1 MHMARKS
8 VSFPHICILSN
19 VISMFYIVFGDFLN
33 NHLSSGFNSL
43 WQKTPYVSIFDFRR
57 AMGLEKGKVRGHTS
71 NFLR

>member
-1 MHMARKS
+1 
-8 VSFPHICILSN
+8 
-19 VISMFYIVFGDFLN
+19 MFYIVFGDFLN